1 MCIRDRLL
9 GDETDKV
16 MRFGHEHLPTFGV
29 GADLDRRTWQSVIRQ
44 LVAAG
49 LLVVDIEGYGGLRLG
64 NEARDVLNGGRTLE
78 LRKDPRPAPKRK
90 KTPKAAVAELERPE
104 DLELFER
111 LRAKRTELA
120 RAQGVPPY
128 VIFSDRSLIEMAA
141 LRPVDL
147 GAMEAVHGVGEVKL
161 QRYGSTF
168 LEIITGTS

>member
-1 MCIRDRLL
+1 M
-9 GDETDKV
+9 GGETDKV
-16 MRFGHEHLPTFGV
+16 MRFGHERLPTFGV
-29 GADLDRRTWQSVIRQ
+29 GTDLDRRTWQSVIRQ
-44 LVAAG
+44 LVALG

-78 LRKDPRPAPKRK
+78 LRKDPRPAPKKRK
-90 KTPKAAVAELERPE
+90 KKPPRAAVAELESPE

-141 LRPVDL
+141 IKPIDL
-147 GAMEAVHGVGEVKL
+147 AEMEAVHGVGEVKL
-161 QRYGSTF
+161 AKYGNAF
-168 LEIITGTS
+168 LGVIAEETAG